1 MSCDILFLRTSFTCL
16 LCIYYQCEWT
26 LCKIQL
32 FSQHNNIVINCTVKK
47 IIPFSWKG
55 DSTSNLTKYRI
66 QKWYVWIFVETL
78 IFCCDFMA
86 VSVSRR
92 LCPEQSGRRILQHFI
107 AGPGGAKF
115 NYRLLHNCVYL
126 QQLLLILFCICTWVT
141 FNSLIFFFLEPFKVK
156 YSNFKIQN

>member
-1 MSCDILFLRTSFTCL
+1 MSCDILFLRTSFTCYVFIINVNEL
-16 LCIYYQCEWT
+16 YVKSNFLVSTTILSSIVQSKKSSLSPEKEI
-26 LCKIQL
+26 LPQIL
-32 FSQHNNIVINCTVKK
+32 RNIEYKK
-47 IIPFSWKG
+47 RF
-55 DSTSNLTKYRI
+55 
-66 QKWYVWIFVETL
+66 VWIFVETL